1 MLEFRTEAVRDFLD
15 AVHVAFPASAKT
27 GILESHTD
35 SLRQQPFRKTD
46 GWQGATVGWPSAF
59 EEEGS
64 RTKNSSL
71 AAPLTT
77 RTLPRPSTK
86 IFSAILP
93 SVAFTCCQCSV
104 TRSALPR
111 ACIRQCR

>member
-46 GWQGATVGWPSAF
+46 GWQAGRARDGGTRQHRPGHPAEARPVAPDRLPG
-59 EEEGS
+59 GS
-64 RTKNSSL
+64 RL
-71 AAPLTT
+71 AHAA
-77 RTLPRPSTK
+77 RPRPH
-86 IFSAILP
+86 AG
-93 SVAFTCCQCSV
+93 
-104 TRSALPR
+104 PR
-111 ACIRQCR
+111 LGELSLG